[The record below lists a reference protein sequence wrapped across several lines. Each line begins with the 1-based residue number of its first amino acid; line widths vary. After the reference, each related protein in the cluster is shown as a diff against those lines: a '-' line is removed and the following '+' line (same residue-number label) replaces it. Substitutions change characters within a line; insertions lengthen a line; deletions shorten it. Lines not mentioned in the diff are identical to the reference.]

1 MVRLA
6 KPMGI
11 LFFVQG
17 VLLLVSAPFVP
28 ESWQIIPCVFYA
40 GLSALCG
47 FGLLARAKTGRGPIS
62 QPMRI
67 TPLRAAILAAWFAA
81 CVVVAYIRSFGFL
94 AVIAANLAIVLAI
107 GWLGNPWR
115 VRD

>member
-1 MVRLA
+1 
-6 KPMGI
+6 MGI
-11 LFFVQG
+11 LFLAQG
-17 VLLLVSAPFVP
+17 GFLLVAIPFVP
-28 ESWQIIPCVFYA
+28 ESWQIIACVFCA

-47 FGLLARAKTGRGPIS
+47 FGLLALARLKATSGPIS

-67 TPLRAAILAAWFAA
+67 TPLRAAILAPWFAV
-81 CVVVAYIRSFGFL
+81 CMYVSYVFDFGFL
-94 AVIAANLAIVLAI
+94 AVIAVNVVIVLLI